1 MGDSQAATEQH
12 SHIAVGAR
20 IPRTRARALAAG
32 RGRYTDDITLP
43 QMAHVAFLRS
53 PFPHARIVA
62 INTDKASAL
71 PGVIAVFTSSD
82 IAPVC
87 RPMRTQLEH
96 IPQHIS
102 AEQAPLASGE
112 VVWQGEPV
120 AAIIARTRAEAE
132 DAAGAIDI
140 DWEPLPAVGD
150 ALHALATEAPA
161 AHTTLAH
168 NLAYAAPIEGG
179 TIAAAFAEATNV
191 VHHTFSFGRLNAVS
205 LEPRTIVADFNPA
218 DETLTVYQSHQS
230 PHLMQQLF
238 AHHLELA
245 EHKVRVIAP
254 DVGGAF
260 GMKLHAYGDEMAVVA
275 MSRILGR
282 PLKYTCDRWEAF
294 QSDAQA
300 REFYAD
306 AAIATDE
313 RGHILGLK
321 ADLICGLGAFSL
333 YPRGS
338 LGEGMQAA
346 TLIAAP
352 YDIDSLQVDVRFAY
366 QNKVP
371 TGALRGVG
379 QPIAC
384 VITERMI
391 DLAAQALEL
400 DPLEMRRRNFL
411 RQEQLPKT
419 THGGIKLQEL
429 SLSQCLDRLVARMNY
444 EVLRRDQAEMRRQ
457 NVYRGIGIATF
468 VEQTAVGAGLY
479 GPSGLPITAQDTC
492 ILRAEPSGVL
502 RCEVGCTDQGQ
513 GTLTGIAQIVADAFG
528 VPVEDVTVEAG
539 DSSGPQG
546 GGAWSSRGL
555 TISGEAA
562 FLAAKDLRR
571 NVLTLAA
578 SILQTSKDQLD
589 IRNREIVN
597 ATDGAVRLT
606 VSELCR
612 SAYFRQNLFPP
623 NVIPELTVVRHFV
636 PREFPYLMSNG
647 IQASYLEVDCDSGW
661 IKLLG
666 HWVVED
672 CGKIINPML
681 ADEQIRGGVVQGLGA
696 ALFEH
701 CVYDSDGQLQ
711 TTTLADYLVPMA
723 SELPDIVVDHIETP
737 HALTSLG
744 AKGIGEAGTIGASA
758 AVWCAVN
765 DALRP
770 FGKRVSQQPFTPA
783 VILRALGKVA

>member
-1 MGDSQAATEQH
+1 MADPQAAADPH
-12 SHIAVGAR
+12 VRSAVGAR
-20 IPRTRARALAAG
+20 ITRTRARALSAG

-62 INTDKASAL
+62 INIDRSSGSR
-71 PGVIAVFTSSD
+71 GVIASFTSTD
-82 IAPVC
+82 IARVC
-87 RPMRTQLEH
+87 RPMRTQLDH
-96 IPQHIS
+96 VPQHIS
-102 AEQAPLASGE
+102 AEQSPLASGE

-120 AAIIARTRAEAE
+120 AAVVAKTRAEAE
-132 DAAGAIDI
+132 DAVAAIDVE
-140 DWEPLPAVGD
+140 WEPLPAVGD
-150 ALHALATEAPA
+150 AHNALAPETPPAHTALANNLGYA
-161 AHTTLAH
+161 AHV
-168 NLAYAAPIEGG
+168 EGG
-179 TIAAAFAEATNV
+179 DVTSAFAKAANV
-191 VHHTFSFGRLNAVS
+191 VRHTFNFGRLNAVS
-205 LEPRTIVADFNPA
+205 LEPRTIVADFNPG

-260 GMKLHAYGDEMAVVA
+260 GMKLHVYGDEMAVAA

-282 PLKYTCDRWEAF
+282 PLKYACDRWEAF

-306 AAIATDE
+306 ATIATDE

-346 TLIAAP
+346 TFIGAP
-352 YDIDSLQVDVRFAY
+352 YDIDSFQVDIRFAY

-384 VITERMI
+384 VITEQMI
-391 DLAAQALEL
+391 DLAAEALGL
-400 DPLEMRRRNFL
+400 DPLEMRRRNYL
-411 RQEQLPKT
+411 RHEQLPKT
-419 THGGIKLQEL
+419 TLGGIKLREL
-429 SLSQCLDRLVARMNY
+429 SLSQCLNRLAVRMDY
-444 EVLRRDQAEMRRQ
+444 EGLRRDQAEMRRQ
-457 NVYRGIGIATF
+457 KVYRGIGIATF

-492 ILRAEPSGVL
+492 ILRAEPSGVI

-528 VPVEDVTVEAG
+528 VPVEDVAVNAG
-539 DSSGPQG
+539 DSAGAQG

-555 TISGEAA
+555 TIGGEAA
-562 FLAAKDLRR
+562 FLAAKDLRH
-571 NVLTLAA
+571 NVLSLAA
-578 SILQTSKDQLD
+578 SILQSSEDRLD
-589 IRNREIVN
+589 IRNREIVD
-597 ATDGAVRLT
+597 ASDGAVRMT

-612 SAYFRQNLFPP
+612 SAHFRQDLLPP

-647 IQASYLEVDCDSGW
+647 IQASYLEVDCDTGW
-661 IKLLG
+661 IRLLD

-672 CGKIINPML
+672 CGKIINPLL
-681 ADEQIRGGVVQGLGA
+681 ADEQIRGGVAQGLGA

-701 CVYDSDGQLQ
+701 CVYGFDGQLQ

-737 HALTSLG
+737 HTLTSLG
-744 AKGIGEAGTIGASA
+744 TKGIGEAGTVGASG
-758 AVWCAVN
+758 AVWCAIN

-770 FGKRVSQQPFTPA
+770 FGKRVSHQPFTPA
-783 VILRALGKVA
+783 VILRALEKVR

>member
-1 MGDSQAATEQH
+1 MGDSQAATEPH
-12 SHIAVGAR
+12 GRPAVGAR
-20 IPRTRARALAAG
+20 IPRTRARALTAG
-32 RGRYTDDITLP
+32 KGRYTDDITLP

-62 INTDKASAL
+62 INTDKAAAL
-71 PGVIAVFTSSD
+71 AGVIAAFTSSD
-82 IAPVC
+82 IGRVC
-87 RPMRTQLEH
+87 RPMRTQLNH

-112 VVWQGEPV
+112 VAWQGEPV
-120 AAIIARTRAEAE
+120 AAVVARTRAEAE
-132 DAAGAIDI
+132 DAVAAVDV

-150 ALHALATEAPA
+150 VHAALAAEAPS
-161 AHTTLAH
+161 AHTTLTNNLGHAAH
-168 NLAYAAPIEGG
+168 IEGG
-179 TIAAAFAEATNV
+179 DINSAFAEAANV
-191 VHHTFSFGRLNAVS
+191 VRHTFNFGRLNAVS
-205 LEPRTIVADFNPA
+205 LEPRTIVADFNPG

-260 GMKLHAYGDEMAVVA
+260 GMKLHAYGDEMAVAA

-306 AAIATDE
+306 AAIATDA
-313 RGHILGLK
+313 RGRILGLK
-321 ADLICGLGAFSL
+321 ADLICGLGAYSL

-346 TLIAAP
+346 TLIGAP
-352 YDIDSLQVDVRFAY
+352 YDIGAFQADVRFAY

-379 QPIAC
+379 QPVAC
-384 VITERMI
+384 VITEQMI
-391 DLAAQALEL
+391 DLAAEALGL
-400 DPLEMRRRNFL
+400 DPLEMRRRNYL
-411 RQEQLPKT
+411 QPEQFPKT
-419 THGGIKLQEL
+419 THGGIKLREL
-429 SLSQCLDRLVARMNY
+429 SLSQCLGRLTARMNY
-444 EVLRRDQAEMRRQ
+444 EALRRDQAEMRRQ
-457 NVYRGIGIATF
+457 NIYRGIGLATF

-513 GTLTGIAQIVADAFG
+513 GTLTGIAQIVADSFG
-528 VPVEDVTVEAG
+528 VPVDDVAVTAG
-539 DSSGPQG
+539 DSAGAQG

-555 TISGEAA
+555 TIGGEAA
-562 FLAAKDLRR
+562 FLAAKDLRN
-571 NVLTLAA
+571 NVLRLAA
-578 SILQTSKDQLD
+578 SILQSSADQLD

-597 ATDGAVRLT
+597 VSDGAARMT
-606 VSELCR
+606 ISELCR
-612 SAYFRQNLFPP
+612 SAHFRQDLFPP

-661 IKLLG
+661 IRLLG

-672 CGKIINPML
+672 CGRIINPLL

-701 CVYDSDGQLQ
+701 CVYGFDGQLQ

-737 HALTSLG
+737 HTLTSLG
-744 AKGIGEAGTIGASA
+744 TKGIGEAGTVGGSA

-770 FGKRVSQQPFTPA
+770 FGKRVSHQPFTPA
-783 VILRALGKVA
+783 VILRALGKA